1 MIKQLGEIKGVSEVK
16 NDSELTQKVYYN
28 LNRILLWIVGFAALF
43 LVIAI
48 ILINSS
54 IRLKIF
60 SKRFIIKTMQLVGAR
75 RRFILKPFIKEA
87 VIIGIIGA
95 IIGILLL
102 SVAWYYFTKEIGD
115 AFVQDTSQFVWL
127 VLGVVIV
134 GITITVLSTIFATWR
149 FLKSNLDDLYY
160 T

>member
-1 MIKQLGEIKGVSEVK
+1 MIKQLGEVKGVSEVK

-102 SVAWYYFTKEIGD
+102 SVVWYYFTEEIGD
-115 AFVQDTSQFVWL
+115 AFVQDTNQFVWL
-127 VLGVVIV
+127 ILGVVFV
-134 GITITVLSTIFATWR
+134 GIMITVLSTIFATWR
-149 FLKSNLDDLYY
+149 FLKSNMDDLYY